1 MPPAT
6 TRRHRPGFL
15 FYYDEGV
22 SLRRRRS
29 RRAANAIRAVT
40 ICAVV
45 ALIHL
50 IGLTLGPV
58 LHS

>member
-1 MPPAT
+1 MPPAI

-15 FYYDEGV
+15 FYYDEGEP
-22 SLRRRRS
+22 LRRRGRLS
-29 RRAANAIRAVT
+29 ANVIRAVT
-40 ICAVV
+40 VCAVL

-58 LHS
+58 IHS

>member
-15 FYYDEGV
+15 FYYGEGV
-22 SLRRRRS
+22 PPRRRR
-29 RRAANAIRAVT
+29 RLAANAVRACT